1 MLPAVA
7 APAPHRRLRRALY
20 HARGGAG
27 RAAAAGRRH
36 SWQVQVHPYAEA
48 MTWVCNTDLLPGCSR
63 MLTVPDMFCR
73 VDPAAIAAYL
83 KPQKA
88 GSAASMAAPGQPTA
102 SAASSQPATAASAP
116 FRPAAAVQASTQSHK
131 PQQRQ
136 GRPPPYQPPGSSGS
150 WTAVGRPVNRLVGDP
165 WDD

>member
-1 MLPAVA
+1 
-7 APAPHRRLRRALY
+7 
-20 HARGGAG
+20 
-27 RAAAAGRRH
+27 
-36 SWQVQVHPYAEA
+36 
-48 MTWVCNTDLLPGCSR
+48 
-63 MLTVPDMFCR
+63 MLTVPHYVCR

-88 GSAASMAAPGQPTA
+88 GSAASTAAPGQPTA
-102 SAASSQPATAASAP
+102 PTASSQPVTAASAP
-116 FRPAAAVQASTQSHK
+116 FRPAGAVQAGAQSK